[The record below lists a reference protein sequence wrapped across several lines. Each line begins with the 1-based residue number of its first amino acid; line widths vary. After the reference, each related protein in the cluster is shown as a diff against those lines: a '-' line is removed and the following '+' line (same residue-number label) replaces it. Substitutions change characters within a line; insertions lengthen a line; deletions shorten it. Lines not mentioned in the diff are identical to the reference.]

1 MAAAY
6 FVDSGALVKR
16 RRGKR
21 RRPGCAAPRRNP
33 PTLIYVARI
42 TAVEVASAVA
52 RRRESRTLAA
62 ARASSILRRF
72 RQHLAGRYTVIEIT
86 PGLFDESMRLANRHA
101 LRAYDAVQLAA
112 SLEIDRKERDAG
124 FAPVTLI
131 SADQV
136 LNDAARAEGL
146 TVDDPN
152 LHP

>member
-1 MAAAY
+1 MAAY
-6 FVDSGALVKR
+6 FVDSMALVKGYVVESGTAWMR
-16 RRGKR
+16 RSM
-21 RRPGCAAPRRNP
+21 RRNP

-112 SLEIDRKERDAG
+112 SLEIDRKEGMPGSPR
-124 FAPVTLI
+124 
-131 SADQV
+131 
-136 LNDAARAEGL
+136 
-146 TVDDPN
+146 
-152 LHP
+152 